1 MKALVA
7 LLLLCGVALAQE
19 TGGHM
24 GGGDWG
30 GGGGG
35 YSGGGGSIGGGS
47 IGGGSSPSWNHDSGW
62 SAPSIPTYTPPSYTP
77 PTYTPS
83 TGTTGGSGI
92 VLSDEERER
101 INREFRE
108 FDRKMDRD
116 RRAFNFLWWGAVLF
130 IGGMFVKILLD
141 SRRDNAKLVGMVTT
155 FPGTSA
161 VPEADVSVL
170 RVAIDGRARRF
181 IQRELKQIA
190 QSADTSTREGRAT
203 MLRGVT
209 TLLRRVRDAW
219 VYGGARNEAMGAMM
233 DMKATYDRHV
243 DDARTRFTVETIS
256 NVQGRARAQ
265 DAGELSRRSDEGE
278 GIILVTIVIAAR
290 CELFTVQKIA
300 DGEDLRKALEG
311 AAYLGPDLLVA
322 VDVIWMPSEEND
334 RMSSMELEARYPA
347 PMLIPIHGALV
358 GKMFCGHCS
367 GPFPAELSSCPHCG
381 APSRHE
387 RAA

>member
-1 MKALVA
+1 LFVLSARLA
-7 LLLLCGVALAQE
+7 FAQE

-35 YSGGGGSIGGGS
+35 GGGYTGTGGGGSIGGGS
-47 IGGGSSPSWNHDSGW
+47 PSWDHDSGW

-83 TGTTGGSGI
+83 TGGGSGI

-101 INREFRE
+101 MNREFAE

-116 RRAFNFLWWGAVLF
+116 RTVFNFMFWGAALF
-130 IGGMFVKILLD
+130 IGGMFVKILLENFRGEKV
-141 SRRDNAKLVGMVTT
+141 SVSTT
-155 FPGTSA
+155 RVFAGA
-161 VPEADVSVL
+161 IGAPEADVSVL

-181 IQRELKQIA
+181 IQRELKPIA
-190 QSADTSTREGRAT
+190 QSCDSSTKLGRAA
-203 MLRGVT
+203 MLKDVT
-209 TLLRRVRDAW
+209 VLLRKVRDAW
-219 VYGGARNEAMGAMM
+219 VYGGARNEPMGALM
-233 DMKATYDRHV
+233 DVKGTYDRHV
-243 DDARTRFTVETIS
+243 DEARTRFTVETVS
-256 NVQGRARAQ
+256 NVQGRTQRQ
-265 DAGELSRRSDEGE
+265 DAGALSRRSDEGE
-278 GIILVTIVIAAR
+278 GLILVTIVLAAR

-322 VDVIWMPSEEND
+322 VDVIWMPSEEDD
-334 RMSSMELEARYPA
+334 RMSSMELEARYPH
-347 PMLIPIHGALV
+347 PMLIPIQGALV

-367 GPFPAELSSCPHCG
+367 GPFPAELASCPHCG
-381 APSRHE
+381 APSQQE

>member
-1 MKALVA
+1 VKALLI
-7 LLLLCGVALAQE
+7 LLALCGVALAQE

-35 YSGGGGSIGGGS
+35 GGYTGGGGSIGGG
-47 IGGGSSPSWNHDSGW
+47 GSSPSWDHNTGW

-83 TGTTGGSGI
+83 TGSTGGSGI
-92 VLSDEERER
+92 AMTDEERER
-101 INREFRE
+101 MNREFAE

-116 RRAFNFLWWGAVLF
+116 RTVFNFLWWGAVLF
-130 IGGMFVKILLD
+130 IGGIFVKILLEN
-141 SRRDNAKLVGMVTT
+141 RRGSVGSVTPMRV
-155 FPGTSA
+155 FAGASQA
-161 VPEADVSVL
+161 AEADVSVL

-190 QSADTSTREGRAT
+190 QTTDTSTRQGRAT
-203 MLRGVT
+203 MLRDVT
-209 TLLRRVRDAW
+209 TLLRKLRDAW
-219 VYGGARNEAMGAMM
+219 VYGGAHNEAMGALM
-233 DMKATYDRHV
+233 DVKGTYDRHV

-256 NVQGRARAQ
+256 NVQGRTQQQ
-265 DAGELSRRSDEGE
+265 DAGALSRRSDEGE
-278 GIILVTIVIAAR
+278 GLILVTIVLAAR
-290 CELFTVQKIA
+290 CELYTVQKIA

-322 VDVIWMPSEEND
+322 VDVVWTPSEEDD
-334 RMSSMELEARYPA
+334 RMSSMELEARYPH
-347 PMLIPIHGALV
+347 PMLIPIQNALV

-367 GPFPAELSSCPHCG
+367 GPFPAELASCPHCG
-381 APSRHE
+381 APSRV
-387 RAA
+387 AA